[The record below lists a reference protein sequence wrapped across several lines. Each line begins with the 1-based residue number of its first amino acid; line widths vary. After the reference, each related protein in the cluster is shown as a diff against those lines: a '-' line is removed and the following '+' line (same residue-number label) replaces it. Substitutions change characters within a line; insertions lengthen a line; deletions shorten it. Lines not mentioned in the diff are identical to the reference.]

1 MTSQIAIMNYDGVAI
16 ASDTITSLKSSRGTK
31 TIGNAS
37 KIWDIGPKHSVVV
50 LHSGSTVINSISHR
64 MHFTEWAKSL
74 EAPLPTLKQY
84 VDSYYA
90 FCSHAHHLISFDD
103 EKKFAENCIQSM
115 LANIKDY
122 IDQAL
127 PHWNAER
134 ETWTSV
140 GEDEFEIARNR
151 YTEFIAMYEKV
162 GEFPK
167 FNDDQARKLITN
179 YNFDLDSI
187 IEEIFLEYPID
198 EELRKAIKET
208 CFLALSRRD
217 TSVCLTS
224 QLAFVGYG
232 SNEPYAG
239 NIRCDYRGIYG
250 GHMQCTEEDYKA
262 LSPDVSSRIAT
273 FGQDEAIWG
282 FVRGVRWSVLEFI
295 DKRIKEWL
303 SEESGLPSEQISKLT
318 ENLEEIVSRDSN
330 RWIFNNFTSP
340 LLSSIEGMS
349 AIGLGELAESL
360 VGIQSTSTYAE
371 EGTATVGG
379 TIEVATID
387 RRNGVVWRKRID
399 NSNNQT
405 SI

>member
-187 IEEIFLEYPID
+187 MTKSFAKQS
-198 EELRKAIKET
+198 RK
-208 CFLALSRRD
+208 
-217 TSVCLTS
+217 
-224 QLAFVGYG
+224 
-232 SNEPYAG
+232 
-239 NIRCDYRGIYG
+239 
-250 GHMQCTEEDYKA
+250 H
-262 LSPDVSSRIAT
+262 VSWRY
-273 FGQDEAIWG
+273 
-282 FVRGVRWSVLEFI
+282 
-295 DKRIKEWL
+295 
-303 SEESGLPSEQISKLT
+303 
-318 ENLEEIVSRDSN
+318 LEEILRFASLPNLLLWDTVQTN
-330 RWIFNNFTSP
+330 HTPATSD
-340 LLSSIEGMS
+340 
-349 AIGLGELAESL
+349 
-360 VGIQSTSTYAE
+360 V
-371 EGTATVGG
+371 
-379 TIEVATID
+379 TIEESMEVICSAP
-387 RRNGVVWRKRID
+387 KRI
-399 NSNNQT
+399 T
-405 SI
+405 KL

>member
-1 MTSQIAIMNYDGVAI
+1 
-16 ASDTITSLKSSRGTK
+16 
-31 TIGNAS
+31 
-37 KIWDIGPKHSVVV
+37 
-50 LHSGSTVINSISHR
+50 
-64 MHFTEWAKSL
+64 
-74 EAPLPTLKQY
+74 
-84 VDSYYA
+84 
-90 FCSHAHHLISFDD
+90 
-103 EKKFAENCIQSM
+103 
-115 LANIKDY
+115 
-122 IDQAL
+122 
-127 PHWNAER
+127 
-134 ETWTSV
+134 
-140 GEDEFEIARNR
+140 
-151 YTEFIAMYEKV
+151 
-162 GEFPK
+162 
-167 FNDDQARKLITN
+167 
-179 YNFDLDSI
+179 
-187 IEEIFLEYPID
+187 
-198 EELRKAIKET
+198 
-208 CFLALSRRD
+208 
-217 TSVCLTS
+217 
-224 QLAFVGYG
+224 
-232 SNEPYAG
+232 
-239 NIRCDYRGIYG
+239 
-250 GHMQCTEEDYKA
+250 MQCTEEDYKA

-303 SEESGLPSEQISKLT
+303 SEESGLPAEQISKLT

-405 SI
+405 RI